1 MSSRGIRIDHKA
13 VTTAYNTDYEFH
25 RLIDDIKEEHETFQA
40 LINLNQLV
48 KDAEKLTVEQYG
60 QAERWEEFKKALEE
74 ANAVLGSEEP
84 TLEELQTADKNLR
97 DPYLALTGM
106 TELTGEVVIRL
117 TQQEDGTYN
126 MEASLEGAA
135 EGAQLSWKWSSG
147 ETGAVLEHVPAAS
160 LITKTVTVT
169 GEDQYGSKKGQL
181 RVPEKPEA
189 EVKAGSS
196 MVEVTV
202 TQQAEQKNCPAP
214 VSYTVAL
221 YQNGTQIASQTL
233 TGNTICAG
241 ETAAV
246 SSGALQT
253 VFDGL
258 DSETVYT
265 VKVYAESP
273 VGRSDT
279 AVLTAATLEKETEIE
294 TETETT
300 APLETET
307 ESEQETETE
316 TTAPLETETESEQES
331 ETETT
336 APLETETESEQESET
351 ETTAPAETETESE
364 QQTETQKQTQKTT
377 EAPKSGTTNGGSTP
391 KTGDNTNIWLWLFL
405 LMASGALLS
414 KDAFRRRT
422 TGGKKQL

>member
-1 MSSRGIRIDHKA
+1 M
-13 VTTAYNTDYEFH
+13 
-25 RLIDDIKEEHETFQA
+25 
-40 LINLNQLV
+40 
-48 KDAEKLTVEQYG
+48 
-60 QAERWEEFKKALEE
+60 
-74 ANAVLGSEEP
+74 
-84 TLEELQTADKNLR
+84 
-97 DPYLALTGM
+97 
-106 TELTGEVVIRL
+106 
-117 TQQEDGTYN
+117 
-126 MEASLEGAA
+126 
-135 EGAQLSWKWSSG
+135 
-147 ETGAVLEHVPAAS
+147 
-160 LITKTVTVT
+160 
-169 GEDQYGSKKGQL
+169 
-181 RVPEKPEA
+181 
-189 EVKAGSS
+189 
-196 MVEVTV
+196 
-202 TQQAEQKNCPAP
+202 
-214 VSYTVAL
+214 AL

-294 TETETT
+294 T
-300 APLETET
+300 
-307 ESEQETETE
+307 
-316 TTAPLETETESEQES
+316 